1 MFVAFSVVL
10 ATTVIGPLVYFLY
23 RFVFYLLDVRR
34 RGKAVDQFPGEP
46 RHWLWGHIHLVR
58 TCMFVFIMIQL
69 SNQIY
74 LLFFKRSL
82 TYYTAYFIVSIG
94 MLK

>member
-1 MFVAFSVVL
+1 MFSICTAFFQISSRMFVAFSVVL
-10 ATTVIGPLVYFLY
+10 STAVIGALVYFLY

-58 TCMFVFIMIQL
+58 TFMFIFIMIQL
-69 SNQIY
+69 KLSMCKVEYN
-74 LLFFKRSL
+74 L
-82 TYYTAYFIVSIG
+82 
-94 MLK
+94 